1 MDIKLIGQ
9 NAGKIWQN
17 LDSEGETSL
26 SELIKKTKLDTN
38 NFFMALGW
46 LAREKKI
53 FFYKNSNGE
62 LFITL
67 IY

>member
-1 MDIKLIGQ
+1 MYGH
-9 NAGKIWQN
+9 KINRTKCREN

-46 LAREKKI
+46 LARENKI
-53 FFYKNSNGE
+53 FFYNNPTGE

>member
-17 LDSEGETSL
+17 LDAEGETSL
-26 SELIKKTKLDTN
+26 SKLIKKTKLDTN

-46 LAREKKI
+46 LARENKI
-53 FFYKNSNGE
+53 FFYNNSNGE